1 MENNGRGIFYGVI
14 GVATLIV
21 AIIGATF
28 AYFTASASTDE
39 GAITGQTENNLA
51 QALDVSV
58 GEVTFDNPGVNSHN
72 LVPAKFGDGLA
83 SPSAITV
90 NDVQGAIRAKCAN
103 AGYTGCHLWKVTAKS
118 TQTIDNAS
126 VILSMS
132 VNAKDKDQWGYAI
145 FTSTNMGDV
154 ADGDSKFKVTDP
166 STVTITS
173 ATVNNSETNA
183 AITDGWKGSIGSG
196 VSNLDFHA
204 NKGLTKDTPVT
215 YYILVFLN
223 DLDKGQNVE
232 GQDTVDATGTYSGT
246 VTMNAAG
253 GKVRASFTATQ

>member
-28 AYFTASASTDE
+28 AYFTASTSTNPGD
-39 GAITGQTENNLA
+39 ITGQTQAGLA
-51 QALDVSV
+51 QALDVSAK
-58 GEVTFDNPGVNSHN
+58 EVIFAEPGVNSHD
-72 LVPAKFGDGLA
+72 LVPAKFGTGLA
-83 SPSAITV
+83 DPSAITA
-90 NDVQGAIRAKCAN
+90 NDIQGALRAKCAN
-103 AGYTGCHLWKVTAKS
+103 AGYTGCHLWKVTASS
-118 TQTIDNAS
+118 TQTVDNAS
-126 VILSMS
+126 IILSMS
-132 VNAKDKDQWGYAI
+132 VDAKDKDQWGYAI

-154 ADGDSKFKVTDP
+154 ADGDNKFKVTDP
-166 STVTITS
+166 SSVTITA

-183 AITDGWKGSIGSG
+183 VIENGWKGSIGSG

-204 NKGLTKDTPVT
+204 NAGLTADTPVN

-223 DLDKGQNVE
+223 DLEKGQNAE
-232 GQDTVDATGTYSGT
+232 GNGSVDATGTYSGT

-253 GKVRASFTATQ
+253 GKVRASFTAAQ